1 MKFRRNKKLEKIKAA
16 VVGSTGYAGEELVRI
31 LSNHKNV
38 ELKFLTS
45 RSYKG
50 QNFQDV
56 YSNFNKVLDI
66 NLIEDDIETLSNE
79 VDVIFLAL
87 PHGIASSKVTKEI
100 LGKTKI
106 IDLGAD
112 FRLKSKTVYEKWY
125 NVEHLGENLLDEA
138 VYGLPEI
145 YREEIKKT
153 NLIANPGCYTTCS
166 ILSLYPLFK
175 NNLIETNSVIIDAKS
190 GVTGAGRSVSLG
202 VHFSETNENIKAYKI
217 ASHRHTPEIEQ
228 ELTNA
233 IKKDFLC
240 AFTQPEISDLKF
252 KSSFEQ
258 FANTW
263 RKKYQWDLFLP
274 LSQDDEYNFKTLHL
288 PITGGQEE
296 FDHLVLSL
304 VKTMIDSLNEKE
316 IVKQFK
322 NPTDLRGGISKLEY
336 WFSEL
341 NLSDYQQQIKF
352 LRNLQELRSAG
363 TGHRKGKGYKKI
375 AEVFGLDTDNFVNV
389 FDRILFQANAF
400 ILFLTK
406 NFCQMSLNCISSG
419 TFWRE
424 R

>member
-1 MKFRRNKKLEKIKAA
+1 MEKIKAA

-56 YSNFNKVLDI
+56 YANFNKVLDI

-79 VDVIFLAL
+79 IDVIFLAL

-100 LGKTKI
+100 LSNVKI

-125 NVEHLGENLLDEA
+125 NVEHLGESLLDEA

-190 GVTGAGRSVSLG
+190 GVTGAGRGVSLG

-228 ELTNA
+228 ELSNA
-233 IKKDFLC
+233 IKKDVVIQ
-240 AFTQPEISDLKF
+240 FTPHLIPMNRGILTTSYLKLKDGFTFDDVKEAYFNQYKDEKFVRLLKDGIYPETKWVKGSNYIDIG
-252 KSSFEQ
+252 
-258 FANTW
+258 
-263 RKKYQWDLFLP
+263 LF
-274 LSQDDEYNFKTLHL
+274 
-288 PITGGQEE
+288 
-296 FDHLVLSL
+296 
-304 VKTMIDSLNEKE
+304 
-316 IVKQFK
+316 
-322 NPTDLRGGISKLEY
+322 
-336 WFSEL
+336 
-341 NLSDYQQQIKF
+341 
-352 LRNLQELRSAG
+352 
-363 TGHRKGKGYKKI
+363 
-375 AEVFGLDTDNFVNV
+375 
-389 FDRILFQANAF
+389 FDRRTGNVIVQGAIDNLIKGASGQAVQNMN
-400 ILFLTK
+400 LTFG
-406 NFCQMSLNCISSG
+406 FCEDEGIKTAG
-419 TFWRE
+419 IFPV
-424 R
+424 